1 MKRHQILFSR
11 IIFLYLVITFTS
23 NFKVELNRTDLKKK
37 IDENQSFQG
46 PRKLEK
52 MIIEKRKKGVLLPFR
67 VNVFRGRTLLL
78 SIFDGDNNC
87 VYDGWGVV
95 DEGRSYEGVCGED
108 DIAVGAEG
116 RRHVDGIEERQY
128 TSDGVD
134 TAVQNNKYG
143 KNANNSND
151 DNNNSNNSNDN
162 NDNDNNNNNNDNGD
176 GYRTRNDYTQSHYS
190 QVKWRDYLK
199 EGDEIMIE
207 NVRLKIMK
215 TAPKTGD
222 EMITKFNQ
230 LDKYLMKKKKD
241 YKKSKLRKSERESYG
256 NSQNDTL
263 SNDYALY
270 APSRKKKVTN
280 IGENIFNSTNKI
292 SPEVSSDGK
301 NKRGGRKGRRSGQER
316 KEGESDDDE
325 SEVESEVE
333 QGSGDESSGTESGG
347 DSDSDSDSDSEDAM
361 YSKKYTEVQHT
372 VRYVATYKYMHTYI
386 LTYIPV

>member
-23 NFKVELNRTDLKKK
+23 NFQVEFNRTDLKKK

-67 VNVFRGRTLLL
+67 VSVFRGRTLLL
-78 SIFDGDNNC
+78 SDFDDDNNC

-95 DEGRSYEGVCGED
+95 DGGRSYEGMCGED

-134 TAVQNNKYG
+134 TDVQNNKYG
-143 KNANNSND
+143 KNNND
-151 DNNNSNNSNDN
+151 DNY
-162 NDNDNNNNNNDNGD
+162 NNNDNGD
-176 GYRTRNDYTQSHYS
+176 GNRTRNDYTQSHYS
-190 QVKWRDYLK
+190 SVKWRDYLK
-199 EGDEIMIE
+199 EGDEVMIE

-222 EMITKFNQ
+222 EIITKFNQ

-241 YKKSKLRKSERESYG
+241 YKKTKLRKSERESYG

-316 KEGESDDDE
+316 KEGESDDDDE

-333 QGSGDESSGTESGG
+333 KDSGDESSGTESGG
-347 DSDSDSDSDSEDAM
+347 DSDSDSDSEDAM

-372 VRYVATYKYMHTYI
+372 VRYVATYMCMHTYI